1 MFMRAV
7 HPGETLKRELGITPT
22 AFTRQMGVPPN
33 RVSQVV
39 AGKRS
44 LAGDMAPRF
53 GH

>member
-1 MFMRAV
+1 MFTRAA
-7 HPGETLKRELGITPT
+7 HPADTLKKELGITPT

-44 LAGDMAPRF
+44 ITGDMAPRF